1 MLDNENVIYTDFDLS
16 MNRNPFTNDVPP
28 LVNSAAVKRSI
39 RHLFMLNK
47 YDIPFEDSGNNMLKN
62 MLFEPISKIAQ
73 GNIQSQIEWLIKKY
87 EPRVK
92 LLKVDIKIASDERG
106 YEVTIYFKII
116 SLNMEDKMDIFLQ
129 RVR

>member
-1 MLDNENVIYTDFDLS
+1 MTDNENVIYTDFDLS

-28 LVNSAAVKRSI
+28 LINSSAVKRSI

-62 MLFEPISKIAQ
+62 MLFEPISKIVQ

-92 LLKVDIKIASDERG
+92 LLKVNVKVASDEKG

-116 SLNMEDKMDIFLQ
+116 SLNMEDQMDIFLQ